1 MISISATVKRSVFSF
16 RTGKSLRLP
25 IIVFVLFCSLGLTAF
40 AQDDPPDT
48 VPPPSRVISKE
59 EISKLAAQEDIKD
72 RTRLALDL
80 MEARMKLAE
89 SALGR
94 EDFDLV
100 HRELGGF
107 QFLMDDALDY
117 LNRRNNDSGAI
128 RSSFKRY
135 EIGIRAFTPR
145 LELIRRE
152 VPTRYEPYLLK
163 LLRYLRDARTKAIEP
178 QFGETATTNSK

>member
-1 MISISATVKRSVFSF
+1 MAENTNNQRSVSSF
-16 RTGKSLRLP
+16 WTASHFRSAFFLL
-25 IIVFVLFCSLGLTAF
+25 VLLCSLSYTAF

-59 EISKLAAQEDIKD
+59 ERSKLGAQKEIKN
-72 RTRLALDL
+72 RTRLALEL
-80 MEARMKLAE
+80 MEARLKLAE

-94 EDFDLV
+94 EDFDSV

-128 RSSFKRY
+128 RNNFKRY
-135 EIGIRAFTPR
+135 EIAIRAFTPR

-152 VPTRYEPYLLK
+152 VPRRYEPYVFNLLK
-163 LLRYLRDARTKAIEP
+163 YLRDARTKAIEP
-178 QFGETATTNSK
+178 QFGDPAFN